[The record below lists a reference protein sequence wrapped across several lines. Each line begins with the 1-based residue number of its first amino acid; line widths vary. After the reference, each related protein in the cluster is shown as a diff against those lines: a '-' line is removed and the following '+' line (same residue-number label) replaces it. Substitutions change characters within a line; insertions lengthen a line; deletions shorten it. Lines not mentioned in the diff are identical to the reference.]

1 MEMLLLILIIL
12 MFAVAFSFSGEIMLY
27 LSLVFGSLI
36 RDIQNYINKMRG
48 K

>member
-12 MFAVAFSFSGEIMLY
+12 MFAVAVAYSGEIYLY
-27 LSLVFGSLI
+27 VSLVFGSLI

>member
-1 MEMLLLILIIL
+1 MLLLILIIL
-12 MFAVAFSFSGEIMLY
+12 MFAVAFVYAGELY
-27 LSLVFGSLI
+27 LYVSLVFGSLI